1 MQMISPMISG
11 RKWMTMA
18 SYDQMSKWRLEGMFY
33 AYAIIKDIGL
43 DEFAKELEYRSKRG
57 IQLVNTRKDQQKFE
71 REIINRVQDVV
82 MIFAIAVLVDEF
94 DFGNEE
100 VNRFI
105 DRLKLKSECI
115 EDKYLTW
122 DEQRQIIKDEI
133 GVDIRFRDEGR

>member
-1 MQMISPMISG
+1 
-11 RKWMTMA
+11 MA

-33 AYAIIKDIGL
+33 AYAKIKDIGL

-133 GVDIRFRDEGR
+133 GVDIRFRGDIVL

>member
-1 MQMISPMISG
+1 
-11 RKWMTMA
+11 MA

-33 AYAIIKDIGL
+33 AYAKIKDIGL

-133 GVDIRFRDEGR
+133 GVDIRFRGDRQT

>member
-1 MQMISPMISG
+1 
-11 RKWMTMA
+11 MTMA

-33 AYAIIKDIGL
+33 AYAKIKDIGL
-43 DEFAKELEYRSKRG
+43 NEFAKELEYRSKRG

>member
-1 MQMISPMISG
+1 
-11 RKWMTMA
+11 MTMA

-33 AYAIIKDIGL
+33 AYAKIKDIGL
-43 DEFAKELEYRSKRG
+43 NEFAKELEYRSKRG

-133 GVDIRFRDEGR
+133 GVDIRFRDEGQ

>member
-1 MQMISPMISG
+1 
-11 RKWMTMA
+11 
-18 SYDQMSKWRLEGMFY
+18 MFY
-33 AYAIIKDIGL
+33 AYAKIKDIGL
-43 DEFAKELEYRSKRG
+43 NEFAKELEYRSKRG